1 MKFLTSLVENAKAQL
16 KNRDLHKALLFVALM
31 AIGTQAHAGA
41 STIATEL
48 QTSVSPYLNLGL
60 KLFGAMI
67 ALGGLI
73 VAFNGFTGRD
83 EGFDKVFKLGTGFIG
98 IALGIVCITKT
109 AVIITWLNLSNAF
122 STV

>member
-1 MKFLTSLVENAKAQL
+1 MKLFTRLAQSAKAQL
-16 KNRDLHKALLFVALM
+16 RNRDLHKALLFVAMM
-31 AIGTQAHAGA
+31 ALGTQAHAGA
-41 STIATEL
+41 STIASEL

-67 ALGGLI
+67 ALGGL
-73 VAFNGFTGRD
+73 VVGFNGFTGRD
-83 EGFDKVFKLGTGFIG
+83 EGFDKVFKLGTGFVG

-109 AVIITWLNLSNAF
+109 ATIITWLNISNAF